1 MPIETMLPIQTL
13 FNDAFGAMPAR
24 ARFTPGRV
32 NLIGEHIDYNGG
44 TVLPLALKLGTA
56 VSFTPRDDKIIRVI
70 SDKFDDMAEC
80 HLDDV
85 AADNWYDYVL
95 GAMIYANK
103 AGFMQGG
110 ADVAVMTNLPFGAGL
125 SSSAALTVGL
135 LKLAR
140 DHAQNKTS
148 DTDIAVLARKV
159 ENDFIGVPCGIMDQ
173 MAVAI
178 AGSGQALALD
188 TQSLHYDLVPLP
200 EGYDIVVIHSGQY
213 RRLAEG
219 HYKIRKEECDA
230 VKARLGRDD
239 ICCIDDDALASLK
252 GLEDNLIRRARHCV
266 TEHRRVISAIS
277 AMQSGDID
285 YLGQLMQESHISM
298 RDDFEMSLP
307 PIDTLVADAI
317 KFGALGA
324 RLTGGGFGGC
334 IVAVIG
340 EADTQNWYQQLL
352 AAHPEAFRVA

>member
-44 TVLPLALKLGTA
+44 TVLPLALKLGTM

-140 DHAQNKTS
+140 DHAQDKTS
-148 DTDIAVLARKV
+148 DTDIAVLARKI

-200 EGYDIVVIHSGQY
+200 AGYDTKFRRYFMPSKQEFAVFSIH
-213 RRLAEG
+213 
-219 HYKIRKEECDA
+219 
-230 VKARLGRDD
+230 
-239 ICCIDDDALASLK
+239 
-252 GLEDNLIRRARHCV
+252 
-266 TEHRRVISAIS
+266 
-277 AMQSGDID
+277 
-285 YLGQLMQESHISM
+285 
-298 RDDFEMSLP
+298 
-307 PIDTLVADAI
+307 I
-317 KFGALGA
+317 KQ
-324 RLTGGGFGGC
+324 TP
-334 IVAVIG
+334 
-340 EADTQNWYQQLL
+340 EQNT
-352 AAHPEAFRVA
+352 